1 MATFNAPDLM
11 TKNRHMG
18 EFGNCVV
25 VWGAVTPTAGA
36 AADVYRPVIIPGGLE
51 VTDLVLNFPDMDTGA
66 TTFAVKI
73 GYTPVNVDQG
83 PDADDDYFSAAT
95 TVLSGATKELR
106 CVFRPIK
113 FERPVFLIMTVTVA
127 ATTFVS
133 GEIVAKVYGDGL
145 GIA

>member
-11 TKNRHMG
+11 SKPRHMG

-36 AADVYRPVIIPGGLE
+36 AADVYRPVMIPGGME
-51 VTDLVLNFPDMDTGA
+51 VTDLVLNYPDMDSGGTA
-66 TTFAVKI
+66 FAVKI
-73 GYTPVNVDQG
+73 GYQPVNAADG
-83 PDADDDYFSAAT
+83 PDIDDDYFSAAV
-95 TVLSGATKELR
+95 TVLSGTTKELR
-106 CVFRPIK
+106 CVFDPIK
-113 FERPVFLIMTVTVA
+113 FERPVFVIITVTVA

-133 GEIVAKVYGDGL
+133 GKIVAKVYGDGL